1 MTTDQSSAPTLDWTH
16 MLEALSALRHGEFA
30 PRLPPQPAG
39 TPEAA
44 VVNAYHDLVL
54 HLNHL
59 TAELTRVVR
68 EVGIDSRLGCQA
80 EVAELDGRWRELHD
94 EVNQMAALLTLQ
106 IRQLWTTT
114 NALAK
119 GAAVAPLPQD
129 ARGEMRGVQVAVNQL
144 VERLQAARPSSSVE
158 PRSSEQAP

>member
-1 MTTDQSSAPTLDWTH
+1 MTALTTAPTLNWTH
-16 MLEALSALRHGEFA
+16 LLEALTALRHGEFA
-30 PRLPPQPAG
+30 PRLPSQPAG

-44 VVNAYHDLVL
+44 VVEVYHDLVL

-80 EVAELDGRWRELHD
+80 EVPELDGRWRELHD
-94 EVNQMAALLTLQ
+94 EVNQMAALLTWQ
-106 IRQLWTTT
+106 IRMLATTT

-119 GAAVAPLPQD
+119 GTAIAPLPQD

-144 VERLQAARPSSSVE
+144 VERQQAATTSSSVE

>member
-1 MTTDQSSAPTLDWTH
+1 MTALTPAPTLNLTH
-16 MLEALSALRHGEFA
+16 LLEALTALRHGEFA

-44 VVNAYHDLVL
+44 VVEAYHDLVL
-54 HLNHL
+54 HLNRL

-80 EVAELDGRWRELHD
+80 EVPELDGRWRELHD
-94 EVNQMAALLTLQ
+94 EVNQMAALLTMQ
-106 IRQLWTTT
+106 IRMLGTTT
-114 NALAK
+114 NALAQ
-119 GAAVAPLPQD
+119 GTASALLPPD
-129 ARGEMRGVQVAVNQL
+129 ARGEMRGLQVAVNKL
-144 VERLQAARPSSSVE
+144 VERQQATTTSSSVE